1 MNRKGGRMGKEKD
14 TERGREFWAVSE
26 KRELLIL

>member
-1 MNRKGGRMGKEKD
+1 MGKEKD